1 MIRIAARTL
10 PMLLAM
16 GLLWACVPPSVSA
29 EPAPVPEYNAK
40 AGFLVAFQS
49 YVTWPADVPATPA
62 SPLVLCVLGRDPF
75 GAVLDETAAARIGAR
90 PLRVRRIDSPNDAGD
105 CQIVFIGKTESTR
118 EAQWLAALKWKP
130 ILTVGESGKTVERG
144 GAVEFGAVRDRVAFE
159 VSLPAAEQAGL
170 KVSSDM
176 LAHARKVYR

>member
-1 MIRIAARTL
+1 MIPVAARTL
-10 PMLLAM
+10 PMLLVM
-16 GLLWACVPPSVSA
+16 GLVWTCVPASLSA

-40 AGFLVAFQS
+40 AGYLVAFQS
-49 YVTWPADVPATPA
+49 YVTWPAGALAAPT
-62 SPLVLCVLGRDPF
+62 SPVVLCVLGRDPF
-75 GAVLDETAAARIGAR
+75 GAVLDETAAARVGAR
-90 PLRVRRIDSPNDAGD
+90 PLQVRRIHSPNDAGD
-105 CQIVFIGKTESTR
+105 CQIVFIGKAESAR
-118 EAQWLAALKWKP
+118 EAEWLAAIKRKP

-170 KVSSDM
+170 KISSDM